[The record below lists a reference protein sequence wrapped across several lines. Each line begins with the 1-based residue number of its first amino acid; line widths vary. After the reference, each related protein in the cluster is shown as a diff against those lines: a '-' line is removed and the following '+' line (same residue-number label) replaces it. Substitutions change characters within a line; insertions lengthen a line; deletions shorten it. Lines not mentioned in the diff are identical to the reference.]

1 MSNLQFDKLKFIEHV
16 IGESFGTNNN
26 EALMQQTEIK
36 ELQKFFKI
44 DYNELVVLSM

>member
-16 IGESFGTNNN
+16 ICESFGTNNN